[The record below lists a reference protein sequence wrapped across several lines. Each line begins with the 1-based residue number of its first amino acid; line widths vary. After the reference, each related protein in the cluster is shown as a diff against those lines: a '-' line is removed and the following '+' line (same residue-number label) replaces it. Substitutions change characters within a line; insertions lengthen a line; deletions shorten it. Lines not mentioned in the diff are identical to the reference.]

1 MKDWNRIYNVSVM
14 NTNFKVS
21 YHSLFG
27 KYGFAKTDVK
37 KKKEKKNILGNGSFR
52 IYSGEMS
59 GVLLPR

>member
-27 KYGFAKTDVK
+27 KYGFSKTDVK
-37 KKKEKKNILGNGSFR
+37 KKEKKKILGNGSFR
-52 IYSGEMS
+52 ICSGEMS
-59 GVLLPR
+59 GVLFPR